1 MKKQFYNSEDSKMD
15 VKNIIEKISQAAEK
29 GERVDGDSISE
40 ELEKLMDYKKLMSK
54 QTPIALLD
62 YKKKLDSTKNA
73 SKILEAANTEIN
85 NSGIVL
91 PTGSLLFHGGSLWN
105 DSTNSIITERPL
117 STTLNLET
125 ACYFM
130 NTNKAKSRK
139 NMFILTIK
147 DYGIKSFVYNNKTK
161 HSNEKEILLQAGIE
175 LILMNERHI
184 KTDYN
189 DFYIVE
195 ADIRMP

>member
-1 MKKQFYNSEDSKMD
+1 MD

-91 PTGSLLFHGGSLWN
+91 PTELLLFHGGSLWN

-117 STTLNLET
+117 STTLDLNI
-125 ACYFM
+125 AYYFM
-130 NTNKAKSRK
+130 NRNKAKSRK
-139 NMFILTIK
+139 NIFILTVK
-147 DYGIKSFVYNNKTK
+147 DYGVNFFVFNNKTS
-161 HSNEKEILLQAGIE
+161 HSDEKEILLQAGIE

>member
-1 MKKQFYNSEDSKMD
+1 MKKEYYTSEDSKMD
-15 VKNIIEKISQAAEK
+15 VKNIIEKISQAA
-29 GERVDGDSISE
+29 VDGKNIDCDDIST
-40 ELEKLMDYKKLMSK
+40 ELQEMINYENLLPKETPVALLKYKKM
-54 QTPIALLD
+54 TN
-62 YKKKLDSTKNA
+62 STNK
-73 SKILEAANTEIN
+73 STILENANTEIN
-85 NSGIVL
+85 NSGLVL
-91 PTGSLLFHGGSLWN
+91 PTELLLFHGGSLWN

-117 STTLNLET
+117 STTLDLNT
-125 ACYFM
+125 AYYFM
-130 NTNKAKSRK
+130 NRNKAKSRK
-139 NMFILTIK
+139 NIFILTVK
-147 DYGIKSFVYNNKTK
+147 DYGVNFFVFNNKTS

>member
-1 MKKQFYNSEDSKMD
+1 MD

-29 GERVDGDSISE
+29 GERIDGDSISE

-54 QTPIALLD
+54 QTPIALLK
-62 YKKKLDSTKNA
+62 YKKMTNSTTNK
-73 SKILEAANTEIN
+73 STILENANTEIN
-85 NSGIVL
+85 NSGVVL
-91 PTGSLLFHGGSLWN
+91 PMGSLLFHGGSLWN
-105 DSTNSIITERPL
+105 DSTNGVITERPL
-117 STTLNLET
+117 STTLDLNI
-125 ACYFM
+125 AHDFM
-130 NTNKAKSRK
+130 NRNKAKRRK
-139 NMFILTIK
+139 NIFILTIK
-147 DYGIKSFVYNNKTK
+147 DCGIKSFVYNNKTS

>member
-15 VKNIIEKISQAAEK
+15 VKNIIEKISQAADK
-29 GERVDGDSISE
+29 GERVDGDSILE
-40 ELEKLMDYKKLMSK
+40 ELGKLMDYKKLMSK
-54 QTPIALLD
+54 QTPFALLN
-62 YKKKLDSTKNA
+62 YKEKLDSTKNA
-73 SKILEAANTEIN
+73 SKILETANTEIN

-105 DSTNSIITERPL
+105 DSTNNIITERPL

-125 ACYFM
+125 AYSFM
-130 NTNKAKSRK
+130 NTNKTKSRK
-139 NMFILTIK
+139 NIFILTIK
-147 DYGIKSFVYNNKTK
+147 DYGVKSFVYNNKTK
-161 HSNEKEILLQAGIE
+161 HSNEKEILLQAGIQ
-175 LILMNERHI
+175 LSLTNEMPI

-195 ADIRMP
+195 VDVRMP

>member
-1 MKKQFYNSEDSKMD
+1 MD
-15 VKNIIEKISQAAEK
+15 VKNIIEKISQAADK

-85 NSGIVL
+85 NSGVVL
-91 PTGSLLFHGGSLWN
+91 PIGSLLFHGGSLWN
-105 DSTNSIITERPL
+105 DNTNGVITERPL

-125 ACYFM
+125 ACSFM

-139 NMFILTIK
+139 NIFILTIK
-147 DYGIKSFVYNNKTK
+147 DCGIKSFVYNNKTS